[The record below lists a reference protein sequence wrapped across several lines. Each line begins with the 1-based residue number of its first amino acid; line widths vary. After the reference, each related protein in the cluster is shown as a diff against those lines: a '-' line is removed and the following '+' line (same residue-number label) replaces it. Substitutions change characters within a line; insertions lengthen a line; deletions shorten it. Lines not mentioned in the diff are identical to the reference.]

1 METPDMRNIRSV
13 VFGERSAAAL
23 AEALHIWTITFKN
36 PRIIA
41 MTQSESSNTGTVH
54 ITLTILFWEG

>member
-1 METPDMRNIRSV
+1 METLKNIRSV
-13 VFGERSAAAL
+13 VFGERNGAAL
-23 AEALHIWTITFKN
+23 AEALHNWTLQHPK
-36 PRIIA
+36 PRIVA